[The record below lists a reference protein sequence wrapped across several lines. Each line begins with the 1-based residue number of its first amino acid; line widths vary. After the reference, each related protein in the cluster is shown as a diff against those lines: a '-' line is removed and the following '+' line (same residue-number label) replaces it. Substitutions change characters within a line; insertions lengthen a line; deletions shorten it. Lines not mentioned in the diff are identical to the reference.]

1 MDGIGLSYILVWG
14 QFDDWIVPIITSI
27 TGIWISLFLVDVF
40 YDFIKDNSFLKA
52 VGQNTYHIMANH
64 LLVFNILT
72 YFALFIKGI
81 PFDIKNAADIYWF
94 YFPVKTTYFYFVIGM
109 IITTYFGVFLKNI
122 KAKLAR
128 TAN

>member
-1 MDGIGLSYILVWG
+1 M
-14 QFDDWIVPIITSI
+14 
-27 TGIWISLFLVDVF
+27 
-40 YDFIKDNSFLKA
+40 FIKDNSFLKA